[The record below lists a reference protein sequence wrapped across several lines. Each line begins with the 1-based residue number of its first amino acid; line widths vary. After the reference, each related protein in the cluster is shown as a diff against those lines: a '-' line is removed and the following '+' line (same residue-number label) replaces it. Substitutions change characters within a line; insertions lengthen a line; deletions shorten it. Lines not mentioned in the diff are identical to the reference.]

1 MRYST
6 VSHFMGPEKK
16 FLEQLKE
23 VMGTSKNT
31 FYDQRVGIRGPY
43 AQITPFLDTNHAL
56 NICTNFRNI
65 LKKLKDNNC
74 SELL

>member
-43 AQITPFLDTNHAL
+43 AQITPFFRHKS
-56 NICTNFRNI
+56 CTEY
-65 LKKLKDNNC
+65 LH
-74 SELL
+74 